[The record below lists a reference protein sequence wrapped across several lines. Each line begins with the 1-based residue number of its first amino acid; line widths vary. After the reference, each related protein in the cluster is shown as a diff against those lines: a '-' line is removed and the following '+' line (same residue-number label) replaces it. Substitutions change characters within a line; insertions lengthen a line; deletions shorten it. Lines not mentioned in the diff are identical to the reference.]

1 MNKKAEELSKLI
13 GAPIE
18 MIENEIDKGM
28 WDILIELN
36 KKGYYTIFSC
46 EGHCNPNP
54 DKKGKIGHWDG
65 YLAFDRTYKF
75 PIYPPKFNKFSTKRR
90 FFYWSGYGEDSRKE
104 YLDNVLKW
112 AVTMPTR
119 IKKPITVYHL
129 LAKNKRQPNREAK
142 LLAYTEDY
150 EEIRCIL
157 NRADMDKYF
166 DFQLYEDIKY
176 I

>member
-1 MNKKAEELSKLI
+1 MTKAEKLAEL
-13 GAPIE
+13 IE
-18 MIENEIDKGM
+18 ISAEDVENNIDKGM

-36 KKGYYTIFSC
+36 KKGYYTVYSC

-54 DKKGKIGHWDG
+54 DKKGKINYWNG
-65 YLAFDRTYKF
+65 YLAFNDTYKF
-75 PIYPPKFNKFSTKRR
+75 SIYPPKFYKVNSKRR
-90 FFYWSGYGEDSRKE
+90 FFYWDGYGEESRKE

-112 AVTMPTR
+112 AVTLPTR
-119 IKKPITVYHL
+119 EKKRVTMYHL
-129 LAKNKRQPNREAK
+129 LAKNKTQPNREAK
-142 LLAYTEDY
+142 SLVYTEDY
-150 EEIRCIL
+150 EEIKCIL